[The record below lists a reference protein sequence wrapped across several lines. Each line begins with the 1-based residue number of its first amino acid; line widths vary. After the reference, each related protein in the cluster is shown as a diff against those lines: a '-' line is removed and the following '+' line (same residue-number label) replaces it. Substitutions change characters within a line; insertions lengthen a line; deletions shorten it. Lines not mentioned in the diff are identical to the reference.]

1 MSVIVALSLAATA
14 APPTFGFAGQPEC
27 VALSYADG
35 RTQLRNDCE
44 HALLI
49 DRSVGLGS
57 GPASTVVPAAGTTS
71 IRDLSAFTL
80 GMDGKLYRVVAW
92 MQDPSQ
98 PAAAETAPATA
109 EVEAEPTTEPTVWG
123 EWLHGALAFLSH

>member
-1 MSVIVALSLAATA
+1 MSVIVALSLSATA
-14 APPTFGFAGQPEC
+14 APPTFGFAGQPDC

-49 DRSVGLGS
+49 DQSVGLGS
-57 GPASTVVPAAGTTS
+57 GPAFTVVPAAGTTS

-80 GMDGKLYRVVAW
+80 GMDGELYRVVAW
-92 MQDPSQ
+92 MQAPSE
-98 PAAAETAPATA
+98 PADVEAAPAEATA
-109 EVEAEPTTEPTVWG
+109 EAEPEPAPWG